1 MGRKVHPYGF
11 RLKVIRDW
19 RSRWFADGREYSNLL
34 KEDRAVRAL
43 VYKTMR
49 ERSRDGQS
57 GVSRVEIE
65 RFPPNQVSVIIWTAR
80 PGVVIGRKGENVK
93 ALRQSIEEVTG
104 GKRVHVD
111 VQEIEQPD
119 LDAKLVAENI
129 VAQLE
134 KRIFHSRAMKRAV
147 RQAMRAGAEG
157 IKVMCSGRLAGAE
170 MARLEWM
177 REGQVPLQTLR
188 ADIDYAQDEALT
200 TYGRIGV
207 KVWIYKG
214 EILPQKSASVESV
227 SESQ

>member
-19 RSRWFADGREYSNLL
+19 KSRWFAKGREYADLL
-34 KEDRAVRAL
+34 DEDRKIREFVH
-43 VYKTMR
+43 KEMR
-49 ERSRDGQS
+49 QRSRDGQS
-57 GVSRVEIE
+57 GVSSIEIE
-65 RFPPNQVSVIIWTAR
+65 RFPPNYVSVIIWTAR

-93 ALRQSIEEVTG
+93 ILRQKIEELTQ

-134 KRIFHSRAMKRAV
+134 KRIYHSRALKRAV
-147 RQAMRAGAEG
+147 RQAMRAGAKG

-170 MARLEWM
+170 MARNTWM
-177 REGQVPLQTLR
+177 REGRVPLQTLR
-188 ADIDYAQDEALT
+188 ADIDYAQEEALT

-214 EILPQKSASVESV
+214 DVLPKKARATEEEAAQ
-227 SESQ
+227 

>member
-19 RSRWFADGREYSNLL
+19 KSRWFAEGREYADLL
-34 KEDRAVRAL
+34 NEDREIRTL
-43 VYKTMR
+43 IRRQMT

-65 RFPPNQVSVIIWTAR
+65 RFPPNQVSVIVWTSR

-93 ALRQSIEEVTG
+93 AIRRDVEELTG
-104 GKRVHVD
+104 GKRVHID
-111 VQEIEQPD
+111 VQEVVQPD

-134 KRIFHSRAMKRAV
+134 KRIYHNRAMKRAL

-157 IKVMCSGRLAGAE
+157 IKVMCSGRLSGSE
-170 MARLEWM
+170 MARRTWM
-177 REGQVPLQTLR
+177 REGRVPLQTLR
-188 ADIDYAQDEALT
+188 ADIDYAQQEART

-214 EILPQKSASVESV
+214 EILPQKSVALE
-227 SESQ
+227 EAH